1 MKACAKR
8 GGRGALFASSVSLTS
23 PLRSEVPG
31 KTKVATSI
39 SRSIPFHPAPSKPYV
54 SGRNADASKSGRILR
69 FSRRSTGRE
78 KPPRPY
84 GGGQR
89 TCRAGCARMRLALVF
104 QLAARPIMRRARRS
118 RPTDAGGSMP
128 SGTPDPPHVRY
139 LILIIIANIRNKA
152 GFRSRDPL
160 RRNSEWDIRRNAVP
174 KSQTDIAM
182 LIRRNGECWL
192 R

>member
-1 MKACAKR
+1 MKACAFR
-8 GGRGALFASSVSLTS
+8 AATPLWRGAAQATRPILRAALVPRAQEAGGRGALFASSVSLTS

-39 SRSIPFHPAPSKPYV
+39 SRSIPFHPVLIKPYV
-54 SGRNADASKSGRILR
+54 TGWNADAAKSGRILR

-78 KPPRPY
+78 KPPRPCHI
-84 GGGQR
+84 
-89 TCRAGCARMRLALVF
+89 TLAGRGVA
-104 QLAARPIMRRARRS
+104 PS
-118 RPTDAGGSMP
+118 RNPR
-128 SGTPDPPHVRY
+128 VRY
-139 LILIIIANIRNKA
+139 VILIIIANIRNEA

-160 RRNSEWDIRRNAVP
+160 RRKKRMDIRRNAVP

-192 R
+192 